1 MNENVPTVEP
11 IDIPKYQFKNS
22 KYEMMP
28 SLPARML
35 AVASSTG
42 GKKGFDTE
50 LNIEDLPQ

>member
-1 MNENVPTVEP
+1 MSDNVPTVEP

-42 GKKGFDTE
+42 GKNSFNTE
-50 LNIEDLPQ
+50 FNTEDLPQ